1 MNAMVFLEFME
12 ELYSDLSYSEIKS
25 ERRII

>member
-1 MNAMVFLEFME
+1 MDTMVFLEFME
-12 ELYSDLSYSEIKS
+12 ELFSDLSYSEMKS

>member
-1 MNAMVFLEFME
+1 MDTMVFLEFME